1 MRSETMC
8 ECLVHVSVNQVLLK
22 SLLFGDGLYYLIELF
37 QLFRGVIKPNKR
49 AYFDVIGPLLAENSP
64 LTNSTFNQLFLENIK
79 GPYFVFSC
87 GLE

>member
-49 AYFDVIGPLLAENSP
+49 AYFDVIGPLLAVMRCNRLKSNLRVASECP
-64 LTNSTFNQLFLENIK
+64 KRKVKVVLF
-79 GPYFVFSC
+79 
-87 GLE
+87 